1 VSISQS
7 VVRRAGRG
15 KFFRARVE
23 KFRFRRS
30 RLFRRRGSGLKKQGE
45 ENMKFLSIYKTAERT
60 APPSQEEMAR
70 MGKLVE
76 EGMKAGWLLGTEG
89 CLPSALGARVRN
101 WSGKLTVTDGPFTE
115 AKEVVGGFAILRA
128 NSKEEAIQLA
138 KDFLQVAGD
147 GECELRQIFEADTCV
162 QKAATI

>member
-1 VSISQS
+1 MEIATVSQ
-7 VVRRAGRG
+7 
-15 KFFRARVE
+15 AR
-23 KFRFRRS
+23 
-30 RLFRRRGSGLKKQGE
+30 LQTQKQGE
-45 ENMKFLSIYKTAERT
+45 YSMKFLSIYKTAERT
-60 APPSQEEMAR
+60 APPAQEEMAR

-76 EGMKAGWLLGTEG
+76 DGMKAGWLLGTEG
-89 CLPSALGARVRN
+89 CLPTALGARVRN
-101 WSGKLTVTDGPFTE
+101 SSGKLTVTDGPFTE

-138 KDFLQVAGD
+138 KDFLLVAGE